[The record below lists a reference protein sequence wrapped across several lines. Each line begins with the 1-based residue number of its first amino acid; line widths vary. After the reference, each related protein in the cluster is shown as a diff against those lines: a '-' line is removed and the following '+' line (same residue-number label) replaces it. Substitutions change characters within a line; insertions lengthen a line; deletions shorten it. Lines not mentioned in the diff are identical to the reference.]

1 MLRLATA
8 LLLVATSIAG
18 AQRPTVAVRITV
30 VDSSGSPVSGADVAI
45 VRGMNETAAHAATDN
60 AGRALLTFD
69 RGGDPNQLVV
79 RKIGF
84 ERGYRFFSA
93 GSADSLAF
101 TIPLMRAVATLAPV
115 SVTAKE
121 DLKLKSYHLTAED
134 IESSD
139 RTILDGADLFKLRPD
154 MMSSRGGPKACEV
167 PWTPRDGWIES
178 VWINGQRVNLAQID
192 STAVYAKRFQLGV
205 NYVPPPPPSNKFVFG
220 GSNGIVTP
228 PPMFPVFSH
237 IDSAIAIL
245 SMVHPEHIAEVTY
258 KDCFDTSVGLSH
270 SDLAMFIALKP
281 GIGFDPGRG
290 TYVVDPFKADAPNTP
305 RRSATAPALP
315 PHRLR
320 LLGVFDLEEGMPLGG
335 VAVVDSASGTTAT
348 TTATG
353 TVSLAFLPEG
363 RSTLVLKRD
372 GYTDTTLAV
381 TIAPGDTIPITF
393 VMSRKRPPET
403 ESAKLSRNAY
413 PVSYI
418 ENLLGAR
425 NFERQVQGGWP
436 RG

>member
-1 MLRLATA
+1 MR
-8 LLLVATSIAG
+8 VG
-18 AQRPTVAVRITV
+18 V
-30 VDSSGSPVSGADVAI
+30 VDSAGAPVAGADVAI
-45 VRGMNETAAHAATDN
+45 VRGMSETAAHATTDN
-60 AGRALLTFD
+60 AGRALLTID

-93 GSADSLAF
+93 GNADSLAF
-101 TIPLMRAVATLAPV
+101 TLSLIRTVTSLAPV
-115 SVTAKE
+115 NVTEKE

-134 IESSD
+134 IEKSN

-178 VWINGQRVNLAQID
+178 VWINGQRVNLAAID
-192 STAVYAKRFQLGV
+192 STAVYSKRFQLGV
-205 NYVPPPPPSNKFVFG
+205 NYVPPPPPSNKFAFG
-220 GSNGIVTP
+220 GTNGIETP
-228 PPMFPVFSH
+228 PPMFPQYSH

-258 KDCFDTSVGLSH
+258 KDCFDTSVGLNH

-290 TYVVDPFKADAPNTP
+290 TYVVDRLETDGSNAA
-305 RRSATAPALP
+305 RRSAARPTAAAVPPPGLP

-320 LLGVFDLEEGMPLGG
+320 LLGVFDLEDGSPLAG
-335 VAVVDSASGTTAT
+335 VAVVDSASGTRAT

-363 RSTLVLKRD
+363 RSTLLLRRD
-372 GYTDTTLAV
+372 GYADTTLDV

-393 VMSRKRPPET
+393 VMPRKRSPEM
-403 ESAKLSRNAY
+403 EPAKLSRNRY
-413 PVSYI
+413 PASYI
-418 ENLLGAR
+418 ESLLGAR
-425 NFERQVQGGWP
+425 KSEWQVQGGWP